1 MAEKTISL
9 EKVESLTNCSI
20 CLSKLIDARLLP
32 CHHSLCFS
40 CLKLYVDK
48 FTRQGQ
54 FPCPICNY
62 TCVVPSSGPE
72 RFPKNFIAATLEDA
86 VEVARE
92 PTEEKHTC
100 SFDKCGNDG
109 IYYCKGGCNWLCS
122 TCHNY
127 HGKFNS
133 EHQVVPAAEMNKA
146 EIVKSAESCLRHN
159 QPISLY
165 CTQCSVTGCA
175 TCFFLEHREH
185 HCRDIE
191 QVAEESML
199 LIQDMIQR
207 VQLCVK
213 KVEQESM
220 VTRQVE
226 QTSQKDFKE
235 TQKLVLNLADH
246 LHRRVNNCKETLLKI
261 VGLAEEEMQDKIA
274 QCDSQQGD
282 VKAALERLSSHHE
295 SLLRQGNATN
305 IMSQLKCLITETTE
319 NVEKNISQVRWKC
332 NVTRSN
338 EFNMEQP
345 LGVVDL
351 KITDGEMETTKTAA
365 PVLNPEHHLRVR
377 LVSRVTLTEKD
388 IVTAMVVD
396 DTDVRLMHRGS
407 YRLWS
412 YTKKDLKGRN
422 ETFEEIYDVH
432 KLVLTK
438 MTQAYPGGGGQDFNA
453 LLVIEGNPDKVTVF
467 HFPGLS
473 MFHTRDLPSSSYFW
487 GVKTKLLMNIM
498 TMDRKM
504 TLFSAS
510 TQRNEKC
517 TITTRSFYNDVHP
530 WLVSE
535 CNGGFVVLDKTT
547 PQIVWVNE
555 KGDTLRRRDCS
566 NQEITTVLSII
577 DGRELNVLC
586 TGNEATFWCP
596 SKDGFSVY
604 GFSLQDDPVRCHSVD
619 FEFTGAHNICVDSDG
634 RNIYVVQKVCDSD
647 LVEMLVFESLETI
660 GQSKDRR
667 PNSSQGKQSL
677 QQIEQTISSVGH
689 APQKRSQRGGSSM
702 MWAAV
707 HGNAGPRG
715 GYYDMRGA
723 AVHGRFRKRG
733 AMRGGYIG
741 HHARYAGDIYNL
753 QQITPQETVIPQ
765 VIPDTNEDQHG
776 YSRSSE
782 NTDSAKMTS
791 CILNVH
797 LPGGIIP

>member
-40 CLKLYVDK
+40 CLKSYVDK

-92 PTEEKHTC
+92 PTEEKQTC

-274 QCDSQQGD
+274 QCDSQHGD

-305 IMSQLKCLITETTE
+305 IMGQLKCLITETTE

-422 ETFEEIYDVH
+422 ETFEEVYDVH
-432 KLVLTK
+432 KLVSTK
-438 MTQAYPGGGGQDFNA
+438 TGGQSGQGDSRVFMI
-453 LLVIEGNPDKVTVF
+453 IEGDPDKVTAF
-467 HFPGLS
+467 HAQGLS
-473 MFHTRDLPSSSYFW
+473 RAFCSRDLPSSSCFW
-487 GVKTKLLMNIM
+487 GVKNKLLVNIM
-498 TMDRKM
+498 TKERKLS
-504 TLFSAS
+504 LFSSTS
-510 TQRNEKC
+510 TQYSNDKNG
-517 TITTRSFYNDVHP
+517 TVKTTKFYNDVHP

-555 KGDTLRRRDCS
+555 KGDTLKRRDCS
-566 NQEITTVLSII
+566 NQEMTTVFSII

-586 TGNEATFWCP
+586 TGNKATFWCP
-596 SKDGFSVY
+596 SKDGCSVY
-604 GFSLQDDPVRCHSVD
+604 GLSLQDDPIRCHSVD

-667 PNSSQGKQSL
+667 PNSSQGDLSY

-689 APQKRSQRGGSSM
+689 APQKRSQR
-702 MWAAV
+702 
-707 HGNAGPRG
+707 
-715 GYYDMRGA
+715 
-723 AVHGRFRKRG
+723 RFYNRG
-733 AMRGGYIG
+733 AMRGGYIR

-753 QQITPQETVIPQ
+753 QQITPLEPVIPQ

-782 NTDSAKMTS
+782 DTDSAKMTS